1 MYHAG
6 QRSLDATDLPLYPD
20 CVGTEFFPDHRGS
33 ETSHFTWVDPAEV
46 EWSVVIGWTETA
58 PQIVEATQLSLDSH
72 GARPITSAVLRSFEA
87 ELRRRREE
95 RKDAISQAAETRRED
110 DWPERA
116 KRQVAAY
123 VADLELDAGRRKR
136 GRRTDHEKQLY
147 RVLAMWRAKRDRPRG
162 GQLAAL
168 RDHLKEENPKLDLKD
183 GEAARAY
190 ARRARAWDRASGL
203 HMLTGDPKDD
213 DVVRAAHVAK
223 AIGRRAKT

>member
-1 MYHAG
+1 
-6 QRSLDATDLPLYPD
+6 
-20 CVGTEFFPDHRGS
+20 VGTQFSPDHSAS
-33 ETSHFTWVDPAEV
+33 ETSHFSWVDPSDV
-46 EWSVVIGWTETA
+46 DWSVVIGWTETA
-58 PQIVEATQLSLDSH
+58 PEIVEATRLSLDSH
-72 GARPITSAVLRSFEA
+72 GARPITSAVLRSFEP
-87 ELRRRREE
+87 ELRRRREA
-95 RKDAISQAAETRRED
+95 RKDAIRQAADTRREH

-123 VADLELDAGRRKR
+123 VADLELDAGGRKA

-168 RDHLKEENPKLDLKD
+168 REHLQQENPGLHLKDDK
-183 GEAARAY
+183 AARAY

-203 HMLTGDPKDD
+203 HMLTGDPNDE

-223 AIGRRAKT
+223 AIGRSKT